1 MNSPTA
7 ASPPSL
13 PSLSAKWERE
23 HENRVSFSPFYDVR
37 AAVSAPRWRL
47 RRCAPWPSGLSPQLQ
62 AFLSAS
68 AAEDQT
74 PLRLHYRWKTSACV
88 RDWWEEKRAT
98 SPAAP
103 RCLLYRRVS
112 LAWRFMSKPARD
124 EGLMQLLEVFMS
136 YESFWL

>member
-23 HENRVSFSPFYDVR
+23 HENCVSFSPFYDVT

-47 RRCAPWPSGLSPQLQ
+47 RRCAPRPSGLSPQLQ

-68 AAEDQT
+68 AAEDQR
-74 PLRLHYRWKTSACV
+74 PLRLCYRWKMRAWL
-88 RDWWEEKRAT
+88 RDWWEGERAMFT
-98 SPAAP
+98 AAP
-103 RCLLYRRVS
+103 RCHFYRRVS

-136 YESFWL
+136 YESFRL